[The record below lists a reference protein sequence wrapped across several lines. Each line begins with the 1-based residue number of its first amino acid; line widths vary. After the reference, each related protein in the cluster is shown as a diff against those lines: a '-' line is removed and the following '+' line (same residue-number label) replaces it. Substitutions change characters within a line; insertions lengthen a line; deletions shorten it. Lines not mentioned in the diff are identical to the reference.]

1 MQPPA
6 VQKPVVDVLAPKR
19 PASTLP
25 PRPSVPLA
33 VREAP
38 AREAAASHSSAPTPT
53 SNSSAVQTQPKPE
66 SQANATVANPTPSTE
81 DTTVLQPGPQ
91 KVNPSNNTPVG
102 AIVTAIFVMI
112 ILSALTVAIYLK
124 G

>member
-6 VQKPVVDVLAPKR
+6 AKKPVVDVLAPKR
-19 PASTLP
+19 PAAPLP

-38 AREAAASHSSAPTPT
+38 AHETATPHPPASATAPASRNSATQTP
-53 SNSSAVQTQPKPE
+53 QPE
-66 SQANATVANPTPSTE
+66 SQTDAPA
-81 DTTVLQPGPQ
+81 LQPGPQ
-91 KVNPSNNTPVG
+91 KVDHRNTPVG
-102 AIVTAIFVMI
+102 AIVAAIFVMI
-112 ILSALTVAIYLK
+112 VLSALTVAIYLK